1 MIRILLLLAIGAV
14 ATAAPAAAGD
24 TPLFASSEVVKLT
37 IQGPIPSVI
46 RSGSRGA
53 QPGTL
58 TVAATGEAIPVT
70 LAPRGLTRR
79 RTDICQFPP
88 LWVRFPSPPPPQSL
102 FAGQKALKLVSHC
115 RAAESFQQYV
125 LLEYTAYRM
134 FNALTPASFK
144 VRLTHIDYV
153 DERGRAVASRY
164 GFFIEDLD
172 DVARRNGMRDAKLP
186 DRIPVLSLDHSQAAL
201 YSLFQHMIA
210 NHDWSMRAGPAGEEC
225 CHNTKLIAPAQG
237 VAAGVVPVPYDF
249 DHAGLV
255 NAPYATPPD
264 ALRIKNVRQRQYR
277 GYCNHNGAALG
288 AAVQFQ
294 AARPKMLAALT
305 ETPGLDERTRAR
317 ASAFL
322 ESFFADISSP
332 ETLQSKVLRTCL

>member
-1 MIRILLLLAIGAV
+1 MIRILLLLALGTL

-115 RAAESFQQYV
+115 RSAESFQQYV
-125 LLEYTAYRM
+125 LLEYAAYRM

-144 VRLTHIDYV
+144 VRLAQIDYV
-153 DERGRAVASRY
+153 DERGRTVASRY

-172 DVARRNGMRDAKLP
+172 DVARRNGLRDAKLP
-186 DRIPVLSLDHSQAAL
+186 DRIPVLSLDHRQAAL
-201 YSLFQHMIA
+201 TSLFQHMIA

-225 CHNTKLIAPAQG
+225 STTPAWS
-237 VAAGVVPVPYDF
+237 
-249 DHAGLV
+249 
-255 NAPYATPPD
+255 TPP
-264 ALRIKNVRQRQYR
+264 RHQKR
-277 GYCNHNGAALG
+277 
-288 AAVQFQ
+288 
-294 AARPKMLAALT
+294 RPRLL
-305 ETPGLDERTRAR
+305 TPGSRRLAPSTRTLSAGQGLGLLDELLTCPWRRS
-317 ASAFL
+317 AS
-322 ESFFADISSP
+322 P
-332 ETLQSKVLRTCL
+332 